1 MSGLFIILEIKCIC
15 HTYNK
20 NKLHMKTGDS
30 CEIIIVYDGF
40 YCAAGNLWNH
50 KLWDPNGGQCIRY
63 LY

>member
-1 MSGLFIILEIKCIC
+1 
-15 HTYNK
+15 
-20 NKLHMKTGDS
+20 MKTGDS